1 MTRTIQAIL
10 AATLIV
16 LAGCA
21 GGVTNMTA
29 TPTQTQSATQNND
42 ITQDSADQ
50 GDATIQ
56 FYISDEKNAIEDFAH
71 LNVTIT
77 KVGLKPKTN
86 GPNDTTTPTTTT
98 ATTKTPT
105 TNTATANTP
114 TTNTATANTPTTT
127 GSAQD
132 ESNEK
137 AGWVIRDVDDQTIDL
152 TQYQG
157 KNATLLGQFSVPNG
171 TYTTVFVY
179 VSEINATLKDGSQ
192 VNVKLPSRKL
202 QIHTQFTVSPN
213 ESVDFV
219 FDISVFKAGKS
230 GMYILKP
237 VISQSG
243 TDVEINPKG
252 DQATDKQS
260 KQNKQNKEKAPAEKG
275 NEQTDALNASLL
287 GDVVQGE
294 NVTVKVTK
302 NGSAIEDAQIFL
314 NNSRIGETNTNGTL
328 TFQVPDD
335 ANEIKI
341 VIRYKG
347 TELTIKHDVKS
358 SN

>member
-86 GPNDTTTPTTTT
+86 VTNETTTPTT
-98 ATTKTPT
+98 
-105 TNTATANTP
+105 
-114 TTNTATANTPTTT
+114 NTPTTT